1 MWNRAEKPNW
11 IGEFGVKGFDQYP
24 ELYHNSIWSALGA
37 GAAMTPA
44 EWNSGGTWGRMTP
57 EMIADLQR
65 LQFFVS
71 EIPLAEWNP
80 SQLEITSSDPQVR
93 GWGIAGNDGGLFW
106 VQDISMEGKPVPDV
120 RDYQTIKSGVML
132 ELTGL
137 PPGKYGIMPY
147 DTWQGGFL
155 GGFSIQCSEVQTC
168 IVPLPDFKHDMA
180 FKIFREE

>member
-1 MWNRAEKPNW
+1 MFHSAQASEAYRGIS
-11 IGEFGVKGFDQYP
+11 IGRGD
-24 ELYHNSIWSALGA
+24 ALGWF
-37 GAAMTPA
+37 
-44 EWNSGGTWGRMTP
+44 EKSLVI
-57 EMIADLQR
+57 E
-65 LQFFVS
+65 
-71 EIPLAEWNP
+71 E
-80 SQLEITSSDPQVR
+80 QVR

-106 VQDISMEGKPVPDV
+106 VQDISKEGKPVSDV
-120 RDYQTIKSGVML
+120 RDYQTIKSGVIL